1 MRKHKPKTCSRCGQR
16 GHNTRTCPQP
26 APPKVDRPKRG
37 RGRPK
42 GSKDSAAKVLS
53 RIEAKYPGLLADMQ
67 RMGDSICAR
76 RHGVTR
82 QYVNLIR
89 KQHNITN
96 EKGASMPGCYVLLPL
111 TDDDGVNQSLRVLPL
126 TTAEDIQRAM
136 ALLHDAGHVTA
147 TIWRGDYHDP
157 TAVGSLSTEEG

>member
-1 MRKHKPKTCSRCGQR
+1 MRKRKPKTCSRCKQR
-16 GHNTRTCPQP
+16 GHNTRTCPRP

-53 RIEAKYPGLLADMQ
+53 RIEAKYPGMLADMQ
-67 RMGDSICAR
+67 RMGDTACAR

-89 KQHNITN
+89 KQHNIPNTV
-96 EKGASMPGCYVLLPL
+96 EPSMPGCYVLLPRI
-111 TDDDGVNQSLRVLPL
+111 DDEGVTQSLRVLPL
-126 TTAEDIQRAM
+126 TTAEDLQKAM
-136 ALLHDAGHVTA
+136 AVLRDAGHVTA
-147 TIWRGDYHDP
+147 TIWKGDYHL
-157 TAVGSLSTEEG
+157 SLIHI